1 MLRGKQTSLSQC
13 YSRYLTNYEDYRAHN
28 QVELKILI
36 IQITRVTFISQYYY
50 NKLITNLQKSFF
62 SKKILTNQ
70 KPVNQSQHTSLHN
83 VKFLHCYRTNYSINK
98 WIQFQLFPFII
109 PVETNKYPQ
118 IAVRQASVVRR
129 ENLVGTRGRVYNYV
143 RTKEYNSEN

>member
-1 MLRGKQTSLSQC
+1 MLRG
-13 YSRYLTNYEDYRAHN
+13 SRLVYPNATQDTLRIMRNYRAHN

-36 IQITRVTFISQYYY
+36 IQITRVTFISQDYY

-98 WIQFQLFPFII
+98 
-109 PVETNKYPQ
+109 
-118 IAVRQASVVRR
+118 
-129 ENLVGTRGRVYNYV
+129 
-143 RTKEYNSEN
+143 